1 MYFSSH
7 HLASSIILMVVNLC
21 TSQLIW
27 GYCGMLEK
35 NKQPYRVQIPST
47 ALALRR
53 KGRYLRQEHYAR
65 KTAPTLL
72 RCLSPAALPSLGH
85 CLAHSRPLAIVLL
98 WMYLPPSDEFWWEQL
113 SWRNVDSGRSM
124 LAPLAL
130 IPWPLLAWC
139 FSSLQAIPYDALEA

>member
-21 TSQLIW
+21 TTQLIW

-53 KGRYLRQEHYAR
+53 KGRYLRQGHHAR
-65 KTAPTLL
+65 KTGTYVAELPCVAGGPTSTPWGIA
-72 RCLSPAALPSLGH
+72 LSIEDL
-85 CLAHSRPLAIVLL
+85 
-98 WMYLPPSDEFWWEQL
+98 
-113 SWRNVDSGRSM
+113 
-124 LAPLAL
+124 
-130 IPWPLLAWC
+130 
-139 FSSLQAIPYDALEA
+139 